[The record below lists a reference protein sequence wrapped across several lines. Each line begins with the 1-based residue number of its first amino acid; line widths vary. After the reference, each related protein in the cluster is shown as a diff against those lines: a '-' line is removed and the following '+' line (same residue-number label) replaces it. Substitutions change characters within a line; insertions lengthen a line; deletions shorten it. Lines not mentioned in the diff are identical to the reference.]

1 MKTDKLKYV
10 LAFIFL
16 LCAFWCGVNFKRW
29 YTINHRIEKMISLV
43 YSSSPQYD
51 CYGNF
56 EELLVKE
63 FRKQGIE
70 PIFEKFYLDFNTV
83 TPEDGI
89 KNMEV
94 YLEVIRDKPIA
105 LMLTVGDQAASA
117 LFSTRHRLLSSIPVV
132 ACNVHFPDE
141 KLIKEYE
148 RRKVYVLRDAPD
160 FKRNIDFI
168 RALQPHVGID
178 VIYNIDLTPLGYKSF
193 DLLTRFAD
201 RKEIRL
207 LGYESAFSVE
217 SEYRK
222 LQEMVEHYNLM
233 PAKVN
238 NHIEKDELTISL
250 CPFRYTKGTSLFVDM
265 EKSKSGQRR
274 EFFLLDKFD
283 QMSLPITKA
292 LNIPSFSCIRQGFGE
307 DAKIVGG
314 YMATDEISARTAA
327 DFSVRLMNK
336 EKIGMP
342 KIRDMEK
349 EYVLDWTYFSSYTD
363 FDVKNVPEDVRII
376 NYSFYDRYR
385 KELYFLPGL
394 FILTF
399 ILVLISLLRMRRR
412 SRVERKNMEM
422 LEETH
427 RRLMLSTDGGRISLW
442 DIQGENIE
450 FDENYTRLVGME
462 QRTFVRTDF
471 LKYAYPDDVPLLN
484 SLYETLHQSTD
495 MQVRRVRF
503 SFSEEDYRWYELRC
517 RSLKDAKGRIMLAG
531 IMQDIQIQVEHEEQL
546 IQAKQMA
553 ENAELKQSF
562 LNNMSHEIRTP
573 LNAIVGFSHLMTIAD
588 NAEDE
593 KLYSDI
599 INQNSEILLQ
609 LINDILDLAK
619 IEAGTLEYIRYPMDL
634 GELCRNVYEMHKD
647 RVQTGVVLI
656 LDNKDTS
663 LIINEDQNRIM
674 QVVTNLIT
682 NAIKFTFKGEIRFGF
697 EVREEYI
704 DFYVKDTGMGIS
716 EEKIKMIFE
725 RFVKLN
731 TFVQGTGLG
740 LAICRVIVEKLGG
753 EITAESKLNEGSTF
767 RFTIPYKAGKK
778 IPESGKA
785 MKCPESGSTGPRKV
799 LQRRTVLVAED
810 VDSNF
815 LLLKT
820 LLGKR
825 CNLLW
830 AKNGEDAVNQFKE
843 HQPDLILMDIKM
855 PHMDGLEATRLIR
868 SYSKE
873 VPIVALTAFAFESD
887 KDRAIEAGC
896 DDFLT
901 KPVSQNALEKV
912 LDKYVK

>member
-573 LNAIVGFSHLMTIAD
+573 LNAIIGFSDLLVE
-588 NAEDE
+588 AENLE
-593 KLYSDI
+593 ERKEYVKIVRNNNEL
-599 INQNSEILLQ
+599 LLQ
-609 LINDILDLAK
+609 LITDILDLSK
-619 IEAGTLEYIRYPMDL
+619 IEAGTFEFSCGDVDVNLLCEDIVCCMQMKVHEEV
-634 GELCRNVYEMHKD
+634 ELLFDSHLPQCHIISDRNRLHQV
-647 RVQTGVVLI
+647 I
-656 LDNKDTS
+656 LNFV
-663 LIINEDQNRIM
+663 N
-674 QVVTNLIT
+674 
-682 NAIKFTFKGEIRFGF
+682 NAIKFTSQGSIRVGYQVKGEEL
-697 EVREEYI
+697 EV
-704 DFYVKDTGMGIS
+704 YVQDTGVGID
-716 EEKIKMIFE
+716 EEQQLHIFE

-731 TFVQGTGLG
+731 SFVPGTGLG
-740 LAICRVIVEKLGG
+740 LSICQSIIEQLGGRIGVDSELGKGSRFWFRLPGVIV
-753 EITAESKLNEGSTF
+753 AE
-767 RFTIPYKAGKK
+767 
-778 IPESGKA
+778 
-785 MKCPESGSTGPRKV
+785 
-799 LQRRTVLVAED
+799 
-810 VDSNF
+810 
-815 LLLKT
+815 
-820 LLGKR
+820 
-825 CNLLW
+825 
-830 AKNGEDAVNQFKE
+830 
-843 HQPDLILMDIKM
+843 
-855 PHMDGLEATRLIR
+855 
-868 SYSKE
+868 
-873 VPIVALTAFAFESD
+873 
-887 KDRAIEAGC
+887 
-896 DDFLT
+896 
-901 KPVSQNALEKV
+901 
-912 LDKYVK
+912 

>member
-1 MKTDKLKYV
+1 
-10 LAFIFL
+10 
-16 LCAFWCGVNFKRW
+16 
-29 YTINHRIEKMISLV
+29 MISLV

-442 DIQGENIE
+442 DIE

-573 LNAIVGFSHLMTIAD
+573 LNAIVGFTNLLVGEGGDEI
-588 NAEDE
+588 EPDE
-593 KLYSDI
+593 KKAMLEI
-599 INQNSEILLQ
+599 INRNNELLLKLVNDVVEISR
-609 LINDILDLAK
+609 LDS
-619 IEAGTLEYIRYPMDL
+619 GNMDL
-634 GELCRNVYEMHKD
+634 EIKEWDMATVVKEIYMAYQALIKPSLQFHLALDENLSLPVNIDRMRFIQVISNFLGNADKFTRSGSITLGCKVDKKD
-647 RVQTGVVLI
+647 RKVSVYVQ
-656 LDNKDTS
+656 
-663 LIINEDQNRIM
+663 
-674 QVVTNLIT
+674 
-682 NAIKFTFKGEIRFGF
+682 
-697 EVREEYI
+697 
-704 DFYVKDTGMGIS
+704 DTGKGID
-716 EEKIKMIFE
+716 EKELMMIFD
-725 RFVKLN
+725 RFYK
-731 TFVQGTGLG
+731 TDEFEQGSGLG
-740 LAICRVIVEKLGG
+740 LSICKVIIEKLCGRIEVRSEVG
-753 EITAESKLNEGSTF
+753 KGS
-767 RFTIPYKAGKK
+767 RFTV
-778 IPESGKA
+778 
-785 MKCPESGSTGPRKV
+785 V
-799 LQRRTVLVAED
+799 LSLAD
-810 VDSNF
+810 
-815 LLLKT
+815 
-820 LLGKR
+820 
-825 CNLLW
+825 
-830 AKNGEDAVNQFKE
+830 
-843 HQPDLILMDIKM
+843 
-855 PHMDGLEATRLIR
+855 
-868 SYSKE
+868 E
-873 VPIVALTAFAFESD
+873 V
-887 KDRAIEAGC
+887 
-896 DDFLT
+896 
-901 KPVSQNALEKV
+901 
-912 LDKYVK
+912 